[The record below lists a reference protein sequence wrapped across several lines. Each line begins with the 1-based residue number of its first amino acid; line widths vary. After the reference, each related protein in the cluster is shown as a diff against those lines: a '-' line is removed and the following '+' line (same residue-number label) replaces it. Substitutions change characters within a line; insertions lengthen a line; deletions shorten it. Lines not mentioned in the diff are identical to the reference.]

1 MTLKALL
8 QQDRRLV
15 ILRVLHEMP
24 RYEANDSIID
34 AALDAYGHNVSRDL
48 VRAEMNWLQEQG
60 LLTLRDI
67 AGTQV
72 ATITSQGIDVAKGKA
87 TYPGVK
93 RPRPG
98 E

>member
-1 MTLKALL
+1 MALKELL

-15 ILRVLHEMP
+15 IVRVLNEMP
-24 RYEANDSIID
+24 GYEANDSIINS
-34 AALDAYGHNVSRDL
+34 ALDAYGHNVSRDL
-48 VRAEMNWLQEQG
+48 VLSELHWLQEQG
-60 LLTLRDI
+60 LLNLRDL

-72 ATITSQGIDVAKGKA
+72 ARITQRGIDVAKGQA
-87 TYPGVK
+87 THPGVK

>member
-1 MTLKALL
+1 MTLHTLL

-15 ILRVLHEMP
+15 MLRVLNEMP
-24 RYEANDSIID
+24 GYEANDSIID
-34 AALDAYGHNVSRDL
+34 SALDAYGHNVSRDL
-48 VRAEMNWLQEQG
+48 VRTELSWLAEQQLI
-60 LLTLRDI
+60 TLRDV

-72 ATITSQGIDVAKGKA
+72 ARITQRGIDIALGQAKH
-87 TYPGVK
+87 PDVK

>member
-1 MTLKALL
+1 MAIQQIL

-15 ILRVLHEMP
+15 MLRILNEMP
-24 RYEANDSIID
+24 GYEANDSIID
-34 AALDAYGHNVSRDL
+34 NALDAYGHKVSRDL
-48 VRAEMNWLQEQG
+48 VRTEMYWLQEQG
-60 LLTLRDI
+60 LLILRDV

-72 ATITSQGIDVAKGKA
+72 AQITQRGIDVAQGQA
-87 TYPGVK
+87 THPGVK

>member
-1 MTLKALL
+1 MALHELL

-15 ILRVLHEMP
+15 ILRVLNEMP
-24 RYEANDSIID
+24 GYEANDSILD

-48 VRAEMNWLQEQG
+48 VRSELYWLTEQQ
-60 LLTLRDI
+60 LITLRDVN
-67 AGTQV
+67 GTQV
-72 ATITSQGIDVAKGKA
+72 AQLKQRGIDVATGQA
-87 TYPGVK
+87 THPGVK

>member
-1 MTLKALL
+1 MTLQTLL

-15 ILRVLHEMP
+15 MLRVLNEMP
-24 RYEANDSIID
+24 GYEANDSIID
-34 AALDAYGHNVSRDL
+34 SALDAYGHNVSRDL
-48 VRAEMNWLQEQG
+48 VRTELSWLAEQ
-60 LLTLRDI
+60 LLVTLRDV

-72 ATITSQGIDVAKGKA
+72 ARITQRGIDIA
-87 TYPGVK
+87 TGQATHPAIK

>member
-1 MTLKALL
+1 MTLHTLL

-15 ILRVLHEMP
+15 MLRVLNEMP
-24 RYEANDSIID
+24 GYEANDSIID
-34 AALDAYGHNVSRDL
+34 SALDAYGHNVSRDL
-48 VRAEMNWLQEQG
+48 VRTELSWLAEQQLV
-60 LLTLRDI
+60 TLRDV

-72 ATITSQGIDVAKGKA
+72 ARITQRGIDIALGQA
-87 TYPGVK
+87 NHPDIK